1 MKQDSN
7 ILITALIILSLLT
20 FTRTLV
26 YILFSDKFINLGK
39 IAGVDLDNVFKK
51 TLLVFSIVRFLL
63 ANIILH
69 TRKFQND
76 TLSYVLVYLIF
87 SSLQRFYYD
96 YLNRHNSDSKIRYYL
111 EDFQPVNTF
120 LILASSLYIMKYV
133 LF

>member
-7 ILITALIILSLLT
+7 ILLTALIILSLVT

-26 YILFSDKFINLGK
+26 YLLFSDRFINLGK
-39 IAGVDLDNVFKK
+39 IAGVDLDYVFKK
-51 TLLVFSIVRFLL
+51 TMLVFSIVRFLL

-96 YLNRHNSDSKIRYYL
+96 YLIEHNSDSKIRYYL
-111 EDFQPVNTF
+111 KDFQPVNTF

>member
-7 ILITALIILSLLT
+7 ILLTALIILSLVT

-26 YILFSDKFINLGK
+26 YLLFSDRFIHLGK
-39 IAGVDLDNVFKK
+39 IAGVDLDYVFKK
-51 TLLVFSIVRFLL
+51 TMLVFSIVRILL

-96 YLNRHNSDSKIRYYL
+96 YLNNRNSDSKIRYYL
-111 EDFQPVNTF
+111 KEFQPVNTF
-120 LILASSLYIMKYV
+120 LIIASSLYIMKYV

>member
-7 ILITALIILSLLT
+7 ILLILLIILSLLT
-20 FTRTLV
+20 FTRTQV
-26 YILFSDKFINLGK
+26 YILFSNRFINLGK
-39 IAGVDLDNVFKK
+39 IAGLDIDDIFKK
-51 TLLVFSIVRFLL
+51 TMIVFAIVRFLL
-63 ANIILH
+63 ANIILY

-96 YLNRHNSDSKIRYYL
+96 YLIEHNSESKIKYYL
-111 EDFQPVNTF
+111 KDFQPVNSF

>member
-7 ILITALIILSLLT
+7 ILLILLIILSLLT
-20 FTRTLV
+20 FTRTQV
-26 YILFSDKFINLGK
+26 YILFSNRFINLGK
-39 IAGVDLDNVFKK
+39 IAGLDIDDIFKK
-51 TLLVFSIVRFLL
+51 TMIVFGIVRFLL
-63 ANIILH
+63 ANIILY

-96 YLNRHNSDSKIRYYL
+96 YLIEHNSESKIKYYL
-111 EDFQPVNTF
+111 KDFQPVNSF

>member
-7 ILITALIILSLLT
+7 ILLTALIILSLVT

-26 YILFSDKFINLGK
+26 YLLFSDRFINLGK
-39 IAGVDLDNVFKK
+39 IAGVDLDYVFKK
-51 TLLVFSIVRFLL
+51 TMLVFSIVRFLL

-96 YLNRHNSDSKIRYYL
+96 YLIQHNSNSKIRYYL
-111 EDFQPVNTF
+111 KDFQPVNTF

>member
-7 ILITALIILSLLT
+7 ILLILLIILSLLT
-20 FTRTLV
+20 FTRTQV
-26 YILFSDKFINLGK
+26 YILFSNRFINLGK
-39 IAGVDLDNVFKK
+39 IAGLDIDDIFKK
-51 TLLVFSIVRFLL
+51 TMIVFAIVRFLL
-63 ANIILH
+63 ANIILY

-96 YLNRHNSDSKIRYYL
+96 YLIEHNSESKIKYYL
-111 EDFQPVNTF
+111 KDFQPVNTF